1 MPDLRTNDSQCRDR
15 PNRRSSKYKGMIFCW
30 HFYKQFFPIHN
41 GTYAEKLGFAG
52 ERRTKNH
59 SMCVGESTIFQ
70 FGERHPV
77 LFEIVLVI
85 AAFLAA
91 GVFSLVGAILNVHP
105 ALSSSVG
112 RVLIGAALI
121 VIYNRAFTRG
131 RPFKNLPAV
140 IPALLFAAW
149 NLFYNF
155 SSGMVFGGRNFV
167 IEALVTASAPAI
179 FEEVLFRG
187 ILIYNLKKKG
197 TGALPCL
204 FISAALFA
212 AAHLTNLVGLDVV
225 SVSVQMAYSFVVGMV
240 FAAVYLKNNSILQVI
255 VTHFLIDFTN
265 SLFVEQPA
273 SSSPP
278 QLILFGV
285 LLVAEAI
292 YALWLTKQ
300 RRFQAAIF
308 QFAVEP

>member
-1 MPDLRTNDSQCRDR
+1 MPPWWILCGNLILPMAID
-15 PNRRSSKYKGMIFCW
+15 YVY
-30 HFYKQFFPIHN
+30 FYSIEF
-41 GTYAEKLGFAG
+41 AKLII
-52 ERRTKNH
+52 RYR
-59 SMCVGESTIFQ
+59 
-70 FGERHPV
+70 
-77 LFEIVLVI
+77 
-85 AAFLAA
+85 
-91 GVFSLVGAILNVHP
+91 
-105 ALSSSVG
+105 
-112 RVLIGAALI
+112 
-121 VIYNRAFTRG
+121 

-149 NLFYNF
+149 NLFYNI

-167 IEALVTASAPAI
+167 IEALITASAPAI

-255 VTHFLIDFTN
+255 VAHFLIDFTN

-273 SSSPP
+273 SSSAP

-292 YALWLTKQ
+292 YALWLTRWA
-300 RRFQAAIF
+300 RRTQNTVLLEI
-308 QFAVEP
+308 

>member
-1 MPDLRTNDSQCRDR
+1 M
-15 PNRRSSKYKGMIFCW
+15 
-30 HFYKQFFPIHN
+30 
-41 GTYAEKLGFAG
+41 
-52 ERRTKNH
+52 
-59 SMCVGESTIFQ
+59 FQ

-85 AAFLAA
+85 VAFLAA

-105 ALSSSVG
+105 ALGSSVG
-112 RVLIGAALI
+112 RVLIGAALL
-121 VIYNRAFTRG
+121 VIYNRAFFTRG

-225 SVSVQMAYSFVVGMV
+225 SVSVQVAYSFVVGMV

-255 VTHFLIDFTN
+255 VAHFLIDFTN

-273 SSSPP
+273 SSSAP
-278 QLILFGV
+278 QLILFVV

-292 YALWLTKQ
+292 YALWLTKAKKISG
-300 RRFQAAIF
+300 R
-308 QFAVEP
+308 

>member
-1 MPDLRTNDSQCRDR
+1 M
-15 PNRRSSKYKGMIFCW
+15 
-30 HFYKQFFPIHN
+30 
-41 GTYAEKLGFAG
+41 
-52 ERRTKNH
+52 
-59 SMCVGESTIFQ
+59 
-70 FGERHPV
+70 
-77 LFEIVLVI
+77 

-91 GVFSLVGAILNVHP
+91 GFFSLVGAILNVHP

-149 NLFYNF
+149 NLFYNI

-167 IEALVTASAPAI
+167 IEALITASAPAI

-204 FISAALFA
+204 FISTALFA

-225 SVSVQMAYSFVVGMV
+225 SVSVQMRCRLS
-240 FAAVYLKNNSILQVI
+240 Q
-255 VTHFLIDFTN
+255 
-265 SLFVEQPA
+265 EQQHPA
-273 SSSPP
+273 GHCRPLP
-278 QLILFGV
+278 DRF
-285 LLVAEAI
+285 
-292 YALWLTKQ
+292 YKQ
-300 RRFQAAIF
+300 PVR
-308 QFAVEP
+308 

>member
-1 MPDLRTNDSQCRDR
+1 M
-15 PNRRSSKYKGMIFCW
+15 
-30 HFYKQFFPIHN
+30 
-41 GTYAEKLGFAG
+41 
-52 ERRTKNH
+52 
-59 SMCVGESTIFQ
+59 FQ
-70 FGERHPV
+70 LGERHPV

-85 AAFLAA
+85 VAFLAA

-112 RVLIGAALI
+112 RVLIGAALL
-121 VIYNRAFTRG
+121 VIYNRAFFTHG

-225 SVSVQMAYSFVVGMV
+225 SVSVQVAYSFVVGMV

-255 VTHFLIDFTN
+255 VAHFLIDFTH
-265 SLFVEQPA
+265 SLFVEQP
-273 SSSPP
+273 SSSSAP

-292 YALWLTKQ
+292 YALWLTKAKKISG
-300 RRFQAAIF
+300 R
-308 QFAVEP
+308 

>member
-1 MPDLRTNDSQCRDR
+1 M
-15 PNRRSSKYKGMIFCW
+15 
-30 HFYKQFFPIHN
+30 
-41 GTYAEKLGFAG
+41 
-52 ERRTKNH
+52 
-59 SMCVGESTIFQ
+59 FQ

-85 AAFLAA
+85 VAFLAA

-105 ALSSSVG
+105 ALGSSVG
-112 RVLIGAALI
+112 RVLIGAALL
-121 VIYNRAFTRG
+121 VIYNRAFFTRG

-155 SSGMVFGGRNFV
+155 SSGMVFGGKNFV

-225 SVSVQMAYSFVVGMV
+225 SVSVQVAYSFVVGMV

-255 VTHFLIDFTN
+255 VAHFLIDFTN

-273 SSSPP
+273 SSSAP
-278 QLILFGV
+278 QLILFVV

-292 YALWLTKQ
+292 YALWLTKAKKISG
-300 RRFQAAIF
+300 R
-308 QFAVEP
+308 

>member
-1 MPDLRTNDSQCRDR
+1 
-15 PNRRSSKYKGMIFCW
+15 
-30 HFYKQFFPIHN
+30 
-41 GTYAEKLGFAG
+41 
-52 ERRTKNH
+52 
-59 SMCVGESTIFQ
+59 
-70 FGERHPV
+70 
-77 LFEIVLVI
+77 
-85 AAFLAA
+85 
-91 GVFSLVGAILNVHP
+91 
-105 ALSSSVG
+105 
-112 RVLIGAALI
+112 
-121 VIYNRAFTRG
+121 
-131 RPFKNLPAV
+131 
-140 IPALLFAAW
+140 
-149 NLFYNF
+149 
-155 SSGMVFGGRNFV
+155 MVFGGRNFV

-255 VTHFLIDFTN
+255 VAHFLIDFTN

-273 SSSPP
+273 SSSAP

-285 LLVAEAI
+285 LLVAEAL
-292 YALWLTKQ
+292 YALWLTKAKKISG
-300 RRFQAAIF
+300 R
-308 QFAVEP
+308 

>member
-1 MPDLRTNDSQCRDR
+1 M
-15 PNRRSSKYKGMIFCW
+15 
-30 HFYKQFFPIHN
+30 
-41 GTYAEKLGFAG
+41 
-52 ERRTKNH
+52 
-59 SMCVGESTIFQ
+59 FQ

-91 GVFSLVGAILNVHP
+91 GFFSLVGAILNVHP

-255 VTHFLIDFTN
+255 VIHFLIDFTN

-273 SSSPP
+273 SSSAP
-278 QLILFGV
+278 QLIFFGV

-292 YALWLTKQ
+292 YALWLTKAKKNSG
-300 RRFQAAIF
+300 R
-308 QFAVEP
+308 

>member
-1 MPDLRTNDSQCRDR
+1 M
-15 PNRRSSKYKGMIFCW
+15 
-30 HFYKQFFPIHN
+30 
-41 GTYAEKLGFAG
+41 
-52 ERRTKNH
+52 
-59 SMCVGESTIFQ
+59 FQ

-112 RVLIGAALI
+112 RVLIGSALL
-121 VIYNRAFTRG
+121 VIYNRAFFTRG

-167 IEALVTASAPAI
+167 IEALITASAPAI

-187 ILIYNLKKKG
+187 ILIYNLKKKE

-225 SVSVQMAYSFVVGMV
+225 SVSVQVAYSFVVGMV

-255 VTHFLIDFTN
+255 VAHFLIDFTH

-273 SSSPP
+273 SSSAP

-292 YALWLTKQ
+292 YALWLTKAKKISG
-300 RRFQAAIF
+300 R
-308 QFAVEP
+308 

>member
-1 MPDLRTNDSQCRDR
+1 M
-15 PNRRSSKYKGMIFCW
+15 
-30 HFYKQFFPIHN
+30 
-41 GTYAEKLGFAG
+41 
-52 ERRTKNH
+52 
-59 SMCVGESTIFQ
+59 FQ

-91 GVFSLVGAILNVHP
+91 GFFSLVGAILNVHP

-131 RPFKNLPAV
+131 RSFKNLPAV

-155 SSGMVFGGRNFV
+155 SSGMVFGGGNFV

-225 SVSVQMAYSFVVGMV
+225 SVSVQVAYSFVVGMV

-255 VTHFLIDFTN
+255 VAHFLIDFTN
-265 SLFVEQPA
+265 SLFVEQLA
-273 SSSPP
+273 SSSAQKSMPAP
-278 QLILFGV
+278 
-285 LLVAEAI
+285 
-292 YALWLTKQ
+292 
-300 RRFQAAIF
+300 AIF
-308 QFAVEP
+308 PCRSASSSASLSTSSSRAVLTR

>member
-1 MPDLRTNDSQCRDR
+1 M
-15 PNRRSSKYKGMIFCW
+15 
-30 HFYKQFFPIHN
+30 
-41 GTYAEKLGFAG
+41 
-52 ERRTKNH
+52 
-59 SMCVGESTIFQ
+59 FQ

-77 LFEIVLVI
+77 LFEIVLVM

-91 GVFSLVGAILNVHP
+91 GFFSLVGAILNVHP

-149 NLFYNF
+149 NLFYNI

-167 IEALVTASAPAI
+167 IEALITASAPAI

-255 VTHFLIDFTN
+255 VAHFLIDFTN

-273 SSSPP
+273 SSSAP

-292 YALWLTKQ
+292 YALWLTRWA
-300 RRFQAAIF
+300 RRTQNTVLLEI
-308 QFAVEP
+308 

>member
-1 MPDLRTNDSQCRDR
+1 M
-15 PNRRSSKYKGMIFCW
+15 
-30 HFYKQFFPIHN
+30 
-41 GTYAEKLGFAG
+41 
-52 ERRTKNH
+52 
-59 SMCVGESTIFQ
+59 FQ

-91 GVFSLVGAILNVHP
+91 GVFSLVGAIFNVHP

-225 SVSVQMAYSFVVGMV
+225 SVSVQIMV

-255 VTHFLIDFTN
+255 VAHFLIDFTN

-273 SSSPP
+273 SSSAP

-292 YALWLTKQ
+292 YALWLTKAKKISG
-300 RRFQAAIF
+300 R
-308 QFAVEP
+308 

>member
-1 MPDLRTNDSQCRDR
+1 MEKDI
-15 PNRRSSKYKGMIFCW
+15 RSC
-30 HFYKQFFPIHN
+30 
-41 GTYAEKLGFAG
+41 L
-52 ERRTKNH
+52 
-59 SMCVGESTIFQ
+59 
-70 FGERHPV
+70 
-77 LFEIVLVI
+77 
-85 AAFLAA
+85 
-91 GVFSLVGAILNVHP
+91 FSLVGAILNVHP

-225 SVSVQMAYSFVVGMV
+225 SMV

-255 VTHFLIDFTN
+255 VAHFLIDFTN

-273 SSSPP
+273 SSSAP
-278 QLILFGV
+278 QLILFVV

-292 YALWLTKQ
+292 YALWLTKAKKISG
-300 RRFQAAIF
+300 R
-308 QFAVEP
+308 